1 MFTVYLL
8 TLATFYVI
16 LIIENKRERTVK
28 MKKAFIT
35 IISVIGYI
43 LLVWAIISFI
53 DVNLHNSA
61 IEKDCANWNFFKIIS
76 NL

>member
-1 MFTVYLL
+1 M
-8 TLATFYVI
+8 TLATSYVI

-43 LLVWAIISFI
+43 LLVWAIVSFI
-53 DVNLHNSA
+53 DVNLHNSTV
-61 IEKDCANWNFFKIIS
+61 EKDCANWNFFKIIS
-76 NL
+76 SI

>member
-28 MKKAFIT
+28 MKKAFT
-35 IISVIGYI
+35 VISVIGYI

-76 NL
+76 SL